1 MDKIRRIFPLLM
13 LFVTLSCTKTV
24 EIRIPYRQVNL
35 ELDLRY
41 NDKSLNELYSHKIYN
56 QNNISTESS
65 RGKTGFGGVIV
76 FHGSNDIFYAFD
88 AACPYEALSN
98 VILDIDEGSI
108 FAICPKCGS
117 KYELIYGV
125 GNSVEGPS
133 TYSLQ
138 RYTVDKSG
146 QEIHVYN

>member
-41 NDKSLNELYSHKIYN
+41 NDKSLNALYSHKIYN

-76 FHGSNDIFYAFD
+76 FHGSNDIFLCF
-88 AACPYEALSN
+88 
-98 VILDIDEGSI
+98 
-108 FAICPKCGS
+108 
-117 KYELIYGV
+117 
-125 GNSVEGPS
+125 
-133 TYSLQ
+133 
-138 RYTVDKSG
+138 
-146 QEIHVYN
+146 